1 MYHHLYSYL
10 EEFKI
15 LFPFPFGFKE
25 RCFPAPTWL
34 GYVTE
39 SSAGQ
44 SFDNGELGCG
54 IFIDLK
60 KTFDTVNRSLPFD
73 KFNQHGMIQCVYV

>member
-1 MYHHLYSYL
+1 MYCHLYSYL

-15 LFPFPFGFKE
+15 LFPFPFGFRE
-25 RCFPAPTWL
+25 RCSPTWL

-39 SSAGQ
+39 STGQ

-54 IFIDLK
+54 LFIDLK
-60 KTFDTVNRSLPFD
+60 KTFDTVNLSLLFD
-73 KFNQHGMIQCVYV
+73 TFNQYGMIQCV